1 MLTTVRTRV
10 TVKEDGTIEAKA
22 PGVLP
27 EGEHDAVIVIEAEGR
42 RSKFRWEDFPVHEGD
57 WDHSVSL
64 RREDIYGDDGR

>member
-27 EGEHDAVIVIEAEGR
+27 AGR
-42 RSKFRWEDFPVHEGD
+42 A
-57 WDHSVSL
+57 
-64 RREDIYGDDGR
+64 